1 MMLKVCPSVEEM
13 LPREGNTFSHL
24 CHYWIFAL
32 IFFTILSLVIQSD
45 HFLQSVQ
52 TDDVQMES
60 TIITMLLNVIQ
71 ISKWLRFTKYY
82 WLVFWSEALLILLN
96 DWFQMIFTWYLK
108 ISIRKLQNIF
118 RNIKISST
126 YQDKIHARDMNANK
140 QENRTYNETNQLIK
154 TGIYVIINR

>member
-1 MMLKVCPSVEEM
+1 
-13 LPREGNTFSHL
+13 
-24 CHYWIFAL
+24 
-32 IFFTILSLVIQSD
+32 
-45 HFLQSVQ
+45 
-52 TDDVQMES
+52 
-60 TIITMLLNVIQ
+60 
-71 ISKWLRFTKYY
+71 
-82 WLVFWSEALLILLN
+82 
-96 DWFQMIFTWYLK
+96 MIFTWYLK